1 MAFNRERFKAAR
13 VEANKA
19 VTAKVEETMKSASK
33 RGDYHTIDKGVN
45 VFRMMPPHN
54 ENDPSMQPKVVYWLT
69 CKVQKVDS
77 NGNEIA
83 GEFEERQRPI
93 FDSRIHGNTP
103 KDIIDEYIKFTK
115 KSIFENNQDKD
126 EQKKL
131 LAPINGWKDKS
142 GKWNP
147 GIAPNQSF
155 VCYATKG
162 DITSANLGR
171 LEIYNSDR
179 NELEKL
185 NIDDETGEPIMVD
198 LFSDPDNGVQFVI
211 NRVVDEK
218 TGKLTNIVS
227 KKTFTAP
234 RGSKPAD
241 YGKLYQE
248 FLDSQVVPDDVLE
261 AFSEMEP
268 LSKQFCNAYKRKD
281 FEKALEALQMFDT
294 KNNYHTFDNDE
305 FLAIVE
311 EIDGY
316 YPEDNSESDYKEGKD
331 VEQTFSK
338 STRKKDDDDSL
349 NLDEMTRDELKK
361 FNKDHNLGI
370 RILKSM
376 SDEDIVEAIREAMTP
391 SNSKDEEDEYEEEDD
406 VPTESEP
413 AEDKLPWEEEEV
425 ETPQAPSKTKEDL
438 KSRLAK
444 FKK

>member
-1 MAFNRERFKAAR
+1 MAFNRERFKAAK

-19 VTAKVEETMKSASK
+19 VTTKVEETMKFASK

-69 CKVQKVDS
+69 CKVQKVDP

-83 GEFEERQRPI
+83 GEFEEKQRPI

-115 KSIFENNQDKD
+115 KSIFDNTQDKD
-126 EQKKL
+126 DQKKL
-131 LAPINGWKDKS
+131 LAPINGWKDKN
-142 GKWNP
+142 GKWYP
-147 GIAPNQSF
+147 GITASQSY

-162 DITSANLGR
+162 DIIPANLGR
-171 LEIYNSDR
+171 LEIYNNDR

-198 LFSDPDNGVQFVI
+198 LFSDPDNGVQFII
-211 NRVVDEK
+211 NRVTDEK
-218 TGKLTNIVS
+218 TGKLTNIIS

-234 RGSKPAD
+234 RGSKSAD

-268 LSKQFCNAYKRKD
+268 LSKQFRNAYKRKD
-281 FEKALEALQMFDT
+281 FERALEALQMFDA
-294 KNNYHTFDNDE
+294 KNDYHTFDNDE

-311 EIDGY
+311 EIDKY
-316 YPEDNSESDYKEGKD
+316 YPEDDTESHKEDKD
-331 VEQTFSK
+331 VDQYFSK
-338 STRKKDDDDSL
+338 ADDEL

-361 FNKDHNLGI
+361 FNKDRNLGV

-376 SDEDIVEAIREAMTP
+376 SEEDIVEALREAMTP
-391 SNSKDEEDEYEEEDD
+391 NDSPEEDEEEDEEEDG
-406 VPTESEP
+406 VPVETKPE
-413 AEDKLPWEEEEV
+413 EDDELPWEKED
-425 ETPQAPSKTKEDL
+425 ETPASTSKAKEDL

>member
-13 VEANKA
+13 VESNKA
-19 VTAKVEETMKSASK
+19 MTSKVKETLKTASK
-33 RGDYHTIDKGVN
+33 RGDYHTIDKGIN
-45 VFRMMPPHN
+45 VFRMMPPHDEN
-54 ENDPSMQPKVVYWLT
+54 EPSMQPKVVYWLL
-69 CKVQKVDS
+69 CKVPKMDS
-77 NGNEIA
+77 NGNEIP
-83 GEFEERQRPI
+83 GEFEEKQRPI
-93 FDSRIHGNTP
+93 FDSRIHGGTA

-115 KSIFENNQDKD
+115 KSIFDNVQDKD

-131 LAPINGWKDKS
+131 LAPINGWKDKT
-142 GKWNP
+142 GKWNQ
-147 GIAPNQSF
+147 GITASQSF

-162 DITSANLGR
+162 DIVPANLGR
-171 LEIYNSDR
+171 LEIYNNDR

-211 NRVVDEK
+211 NRVLDEK
-218 TGKLTNIVS
+218 TNKLTNIIS

-234 RGSKPAD
+234 RGSKPSE

-281 FEKALEALQMFDT
+281 FERALEALQMFDT
-294 KNNYHTFDNDE
+294 RNNYHTFDNDE
-305 FLAIVE
+305 FLSIVE
-311 EIDGY
+311 EIDKY
-316 YPEDNSESDYKEGKD
+316 YPEDEAGQEQESEQSSEKSDEL
-331 VEQTFSK
+331 
-338 STRKKDDDDSL
+338 SL
-349 NLDEMTRDELKK
+349 EEMTREELKK
-361 FNKDHNLGI
+361 FNKDHNLKV

-376 SDEDIVEAIREAMTP
+376 SDKDIVDALREAMNPTE
-391 SNSKDEEDEYEEEDD
+391 STEEEDEEEEEEETS
-406 VPTESEP
+406 TEPVEP
-413 AEDKLPWEEEEV
+413 AESQDDDELPWEKEEEK
-425 ETPQAPSKTKEDL
+425 TPVSNAKMDL